1 MENKIKSFEDLE
13 IWRLSHSLV
22 LEIYRIVKS
31 FPNSENY
38 LLTKQI
44 IRSAQSIPANIAE
57 GMGRY
62 SKNELVQFLII
73 ARGSIEETKYHLI
86 LARDLEA
93 RDLEYIDINTFENMK
108 NNYTILGKKINSLI
122 SSIKTK

>member
-1 MENKIKSFEDLE
+1 MIENKIKSFEDLE

-31 FPNSENY
+31 FPKSENY
-38 LLTKQI
+38 ILTKQI

-73 ARGSIEETKYHLI
+73 ARGSVEETKYHLI
-86 LARDLEA
+86 LARDLG
-93 RDLEYIDINTFENMK
+93 YIDFNTFENMQS
-108 NNYTILGKKINSLI
+108 NYTLLGKKINSLI
-122 SSIKTK
+122 SSIKRK

>member
-73 ARGSIEETKYHLI
+73 ARGPVEETKYHLI
-86 LARDLEA
+86 LA

>member
-73 ARGSIEETKYHLI
+73 ARGSVEETKYHLI
-86 LARDLEA
+86 LA

>member
-1 MENKIKSFEDLE
+1 MIENKIKSFEDLE

-31 FPNSENY
+31 FPKNENY
-38 LLTKQI
+38 ILTKQI

-73 ARGSIEETKYHLI
+73 ARGSVEETKYHLI
-86 LARDLEA
+86 LARDLE
-93 RDLEYIDINTFENMK
+93 YIDSNTFENMQS
-108 NNYTILGKKINSLI
+108 NYTLLGKKINSLI

>member
-1 MENKIKSFEDLE
+1 MIANKIKSFEDLE

-31 FPNSENY
+31 FPKSENY
-38 LLTKQI
+38 NLTKQI

-73 ARGSIEETKYHLI
+73 ARGSVEETKYHLI
-86 LARDLEA
+86 LARDLE
-93 RDLEYIDINTFENMK
+93 YIDSSTFENMQS
-108 NNYTILGKKINSLI
+108 NYTLLGKKINSLI

>member
-1 MENKIKSFEDLE
+1 MIENKIKSFEDLE

-31 FPNSENY
+31 FPKSENY
-38 LLTKQI
+38 ILTKQI
-44 IRSAQSIPANIAE
+44 IRYAQSIPANIAE

-73 ARGSIEETKYHLI
+73 ARGSVEETKYHLI
-86 LARDLEA
+86 LARDLE
-93 RDLEYIDINTFENMK
+93 YIDSNTFENMQS
-108 NNYTILGKKINSLI
+108 NYTLLGKKINSLV

>member
-1 MENKIKSFEDLE
+1 LIENKIKSFEDLE

-31 FPNSENY
+31 FPKSENY
-38 LLTKQI
+38 ILTKQI
-44 IRSAQSIPANIAE
+44 IRYAQSIPANIAE

-73 ARGSIEETKYHLI
+73 ARGSVEETKYHLI
-86 LARDLEA
+86 LARDLE
-93 RDLEYIDINTFENMK
+93 YIDSNTFENMQS
-108 NNYTILGKKINSLI
+108 NYTLLGKKINSLV

>member
-31 FPNSENY
+31 FPKSENY
-38 LLTKQI
+38 ILTKQI

-73 ARGSIEETKYHLI
+73 ARGSVEETKYHLI
-86 LARDLEA
+86 LARDLE
-93 RDLEYIDINTFENMK
+93 YIDSNTFENMQS
-108 NNYTILGKKINSLI
+108 NYTLLGKKINSLI
-122 SSIKTK
+122 SSIKKK